1 MTDFANSHEHLL
13 AELECLDLRLRAMV
27 GASRAAFAEDAQ
39 LRGLWIS
46 EADVDALLRQPTG
59 MPGWVRTPP
68 ALEGPVAALRACI
81 AQRVQASLRRGVD
94 LRLPRLCRACGL
106 GDDAAQVLLLCLA
119 CAIEPR
125 YERLCAYLQDDV
137 TKKRPSVGLALALL
151 GDTLHDQLRLR
162 GLFAPQAPLLRHR
175 LVDLLD
181 DPGQPQAPLRA
192 RALQLPER
200 VAAFLLGDDTPA
212 EELADSVA
220 LRQPDAGLDGLV
232 LGEEQRSALQA
243 LAARARRQP
252 ALVVQL
258 LGPCGA
264 GLQDAAAA
272 LCHMLGRPLLGIDL
286 ARLGERLP
294 ERWPLVARE
303 ALLQGAV
310 PCLHGF
316 DRLLPPP
323 QAAPLATVTRW
334 LHGHGGLA
342 ILAGAQRWQ
351 PAGDTRGL
359 AYACVRLPLPD
370 AAQRRLLWRSALDA
384 LPEPAAEQAST
395 ALAAKF
401 RFGAEQ
407 IRDAAS
413 SGLER
418 LQADG
423 GDTLAHLH
431 EACRLHSNQQL
442 GLVARKITP
451 HHGWNDIVLPPDRLA
466 LLRDICNHVKYR
478 GLVYGA
484 WGFDRKL
491 AMGKGLAVLFAGPSG
506 TGKTMA
512 ADIIAGELGLDLFKI
527 DLASVISKYIG
538 ETEKNLAAIFDEAEA
553 SNAILFFDEADALFG
568 KRSEVRDSHDRYANV
583 EVGYL
588 LQRIEA
594 YEGVAILATNFRK
607 NMDEAFV
614 RRLHFT
620 VDFPFPTPADRR
632 SIWAGIWPRETPC
645 AAGIDADDLGRR
657 FELTGGNIRNVALG
671 AAFLAADDGGQ
682 VRPEHVLRAAQ
693 REFQKMGKLIDDKA
707 FAGATR

>member
-1 MTDFANSHEHLL
+1 MTDFASSHDHLL

-27 GASRAAFAEDAQ
+27 GASRAAFAEDPQ

-46 EADVDALLRQPTG
+46 EAEVDALLREPTG
-59 MPGWVRTPP
+59 VPGWVRTPP
-68 ALEGPVAALRACI
+68 ALDGAAAALRTRIDA
-81 AQRVQASLRRGVD
+81 RVQASLPRGID
-94 LRLPRLCRACGL
+94 LRLPRLCRAFGL

-137 TKKRPSVGLALALL
+137 SKKRPSVGLALALL
-151 GDTLHDQLRLR
+151 GDTLHAQLRLR
-162 GLFAPQAPLLRHR
+162 SLFAPHAPLLRHR

-200 VAAFLLGDDTPA
+200 VAAYLLGDDTPA
-212 EELADSVA
+212 DALADCTTVQ
-220 LRQPDAGLDGLV
+220 QPAAGIEALV
-232 LGEEQRSALQA
+232 LGAEQADALQA
-243 LAARARRQP
+243 LAARAQREP

-258 LGPCGA
+258 LGPAGA
-264 GLQDAAAA
+264 GLHEAATA
-272 LCHMLGRPLLGIDL
+272 LCHALDRPLLAIDL
-286 ARLGERLP
+286 ARLGDHLP

-310 PCLHGF
+310 PCLLGF
-316 DRLLPPP
+316 DRLLTPP
-323 QAAPLATVTRW
+323 QAAPLACVTRW
-334 LHGHGGLA
+334 LQEHGGVA

-351 PAGDTRGL
+351 PAGETRGL
-359 AYACVRLPLPD
+359 AYACLRLPLPD
-370 AAQRRLLWRSALDA
+370 ATQRQQLWRSALDA
-384 LPEPAAEQAST
+384 LPGPVAEQASA
-395 ALAAKF
+395 ALAPKF
-401 RFGAEQ
+401 RFGPAQ
-407 IRDAAS
+407 IRDAAA
-413 SGLER
+413 SGIENLMAE
-418 LQADG
+418 G
-423 GDTLAHLH
+423 GNALAQLH
-431 EACRLHSNQQL
+431 QACRLHSSQRL

-451 HHGWNDIVLPPDRLA
+451 HHRWDDIVLPADRLA

-478 GLVYGA
+478 GQVYGS

-527 DLASVISKYIG
+527 DLASVISKFIG
-538 ETEKNLAAIFDEAEA
+538 ETEKNLAALFDEAES

-632 SIWAGIWPRETPC
+632 SIWAGIWPQETPC
-645 AAGIDADDLGRR
+645 AAGIDAGDLGRR

-682 VRPEHVLRAAQ
+682 VRLEHVLRATQ

-707 FAGATR
+707 FAGALP